1 MYFVEVQSHA
11 AFKKLVKHLRFRTAP
26 SAHTIK
32 VMQSL
37 DQTDPS
43 TMIVKHNLEICLFN
57 ARATA
62 ALQTAQSAAAT
73 HLPDQQLSHHMWDLP
88 DEAEHLDDAVA
99 PWPASDDPIWACT
112 VVGAGAATTPLK
124 DWTGTFHMYGSLAAA
139 NNWNL
144 YRCARILLLL
154 TVLQICRQ
162 ALQGEQH
169 EQAKQGERGPA
180 AALMIAA
187 AAAAGRAR
195 AKIATLLA
203 DTVASFPYCLGKG
216 DARWSF
222 PTAGVAM
229 SAFALLWPTGLVA
242 RCPLATREQK
252 VAALACLEYIGRCVG
267 LQRAVALREILAEGW
282 VD

>member
-1 MYFVEVQSHA
+1 
-11 AFKKLVKHLRFRTAP
+11 
-26 SAHTIK
+26 
-32 VMQSL
+32 MQSL

-62 ALQTAQSAAAT
+62 ALHQTARSAAN
-73 HLPDQQLSHHMWDLP
+73 LPDQQLSHHMWDLL
-88 DEAEHLDDAVA
+88 DQAEHLDDAVA

-112 VVGAGAATTPLK
+112 VVGAGTATAPLK
-124 DWTGTFHMYGSLAAA
+124 DWTGTFHVYGSLAAA

-169 EQAKQGERGPA
+169 EQGERGERPA
-180 AALMIAA
+180 AVLLI

-229 SAFALLWPTGLVA
+229 SAFALLWPAGLVA

-267 LQRAVALREILAEGW
+267 LQRAVALRDMLAEGW